1 MCRYGRASLD
11 AWSKLYLVNVLV
23 TGAAGSSGRAVGSL
37 LTHAESIESVTLV
50 DRVDGPEDSAVSQG
64 LEIADVTNRRV
75 LEALIDRF
83 SIDLVV
89 NAAGPYRETL
99 MPVLETAIEAG
110 IGYVDMAEGL
120 HETQAAIATSGS
132 AESNGSVCW
141 IGMGAYPG
149 LTNLLARIAA
159 DQLDRV
165 SSIAVAAAINAS
177 AVVPDSLSVSEMRA
191 TGTISA
197 GWQSLLEAAAPPIT
211 VFRDGHLID
220 VDGSAI
226 SSLLAPSGDTVS
238 LRVHNHSEPLTLPII
253 YPTVKDVTTFL
264 GFTPPKADELFRLQ
278 ARRAATG
285 QASSVDA
292 MLTFM
297 EEITHRRGDYESDT
311 PPGQMWAAASG
322 ELDGQPSSV
331 EAWVGGSWA
340 TSPRILAETAI
351 AVGDGRFGSSGVHTP
366 EDVVEI
372 GEFLESIAVRAG
384 ITEEPLVHQRTTT
397 H

>member
-1 MCRYGRASLD
+1 M
-11 AWSKLYLVNVLV
+11 
-23 TGAAGSSGRAVGSL
+23 GSL

-50 DRVDGPEDSAVSQG
+50 DRVGDPEGSAVAQG

-132 AESNGSVCW
+132 AESSGSVCW
-141 IGMGAYPG
+141 IGMGTFPG

-165 SSIAVAAAINAS
+165 NSIAVAIAINAS
-177 AVVPDSLSVSEMRA
+177 AVMPDSSSVSEMRA
-191 TGTISA
+191 AGTISA
-197 GWQSLLEAAAPPIT
+197 GWQSLLEAAAPPVT
-211 VFRDGHLID
+211 VFRDGDLTD

-226 SSLLAPSGDTVS
+226 SSLLAPSGDAVT
-238 LRVHNHSEPLTLPII
+238 LRVHNHSEPLTLPIS

-264 GFTPPKADELFRLQ
+264 GFTPPKADELFRVQ
-278 ARRAATG
+278 AHRAATG
-285 QASSVDA
+285 QTSSVDA

-297 EEITHRRGDYESDT
+297 EEIAHQRGDYESDT
-311 PPGQMWAAASG
+311 PTQMWAAASG
-322 ELDGQPSSV
+322 MLEEQPSSV
-331 EAWVGGSWA
+331 EAWISGSWA

-366 EDVVEI
+366 EDVAEI
-372 GEFLESIAVRAG
+372 GGFLESIAARAG
-384 ITEEPLVHQRTTT
+384 MTEKPLIHQRTTT
-397 H
+397 R

>member
-1 MCRYGRASLD
+1 
-11 AWSKLYLVNVLV
+11 
-23 TGAAGSSGRAVGSL
+23 

-50 DRVDGPEDSAVSQG
+50 DRVDGPEDSAASQG

-120 HETQAAIATSGS
+120 HETQAAIVTSGS
-132 AESNGSVCW
+132 AESSGSVCW
-141 IGMGAYPG
+141 VGMGMYPG

-165 SSIAVAAAINAS
+165 DSIAVALAMNAS

-191 TGTISA
+191 AGTISA
-197 GWQSLLEAAAPPIT
+197 GWQSLLEAAAPPVA

-220 VDGSAI
+220 EDGSAI
-226 SSLLAPSGDTVS
+226 SSLLAPSGDTVA
-238 LRVHNHSEPLTLPII
+238 LRVHNHSEPLTLPMSH
-253 YPTVKDVTTFL
+253 PTVKNVATFL
-264 GFTPPKADELFRLQ
+264 GFTPPNADELFRIQ
-278 ARRAATG
+278 ARRGATG

-297 EEITHRRGDYESDT
+297 EEIAHQRSDYESDT
-311 PPGQMWAAASG
+311 PPAQMWAAVSG
-322 ELDGQPSSV
+322 ILEGQPSSV
-331 EAWVGGSWA
+331 EAWAGGSWA

-351 AVGDGRFGSSGVHTP
+351 AVADGRFGSSGVHTP
-366 EDVVEI
+366 GDVAEV
-372 GEFLESIAVRAG
+372 GEFLESIAARAE
-384 ITEEPLVHQRTTT
+384 ITEEPLIHQRTTT